1 MRRSLMILGTASHV
15 GKSIIVTA
23 LCRVF
28 RQRGL
33 LVAPFKSQN
42 MALNSFVCRDG
53 SEIGRAQVAQAE
65 AAGVEPES
73 DMNPIL
79 LKPATD
85 RKIQIVLHGRVYRT
99 MTASEYYEQK
109 PFFFKEALESFNRLA
124 QRFDVVLIE
133 GAGSAVELNLKDRDI
148 VNLPFAKAAG
158 SRAVL
163 VADIDRG
170 GVFASIVGTFTLLE
184 DDERDLVRGFIIN
197 RFRGD
202 LRLFKGGPELLEQH
216 TRRPCFGVL
225 PYIESLRID
234 QEDSVSLDER
244 AVPHGAFRV
253 GVIRL
258 PHISNYTDFNALE
271 TIPDVAVEYLTEP
284 TAAVDL
290 LIIPGTKNTISDLQ
304 WLYERG
310 FKPLLFQTL
319 ERGGWVLGICGGY
332 QMLGRKISD
341 PFGVE
346 EGGCLEGLRLL
357 PAETELGREKVTVQS
372 QGCSF
377 LGTSVSGYEIHMGRT
392 EPVDSV
398 DPFIRKQDGTA
409 DGIVCGR
416 IAGTY
421 FHGLFDNPE
430 FTQEF
435 LSLVA
440 KSRRLTWRPPNF
452 RYSKDE
458 QYDRLA
464 AAAIDH
470 LDIDRIYELLQ

>member
-1 MRRSLMILGTASHV
+1 M
-15 GKSIIVTA
+15 
-23 LCRVF
+23 
-28 RQRGL
+28 
-33 LVAPFKSQN
+33 
-42 MALNSFVCRDG
+42 
-53 SEIGRAQVAQAE
+53 
-65 AAGVEPES
+65 
-73 DMNPIL
+73 
-79 LKPATD
+79 
-85 RKIQIVLHGRVYRT
+85 
-99 MTASEYYEQK
+99 
-109 PFFFKEALESFNRLA
+109 
-124 QRFDVVLIE
+124 
-133 GAGSAVELNLKDRDI
+133 
-148 VNLPFAKAAG
+148 
-158 SRAVL
+158 
-163 VADIDRG
+163 
-170 GVFASIVGTFTLLE
+170 
-184 DDERDLVRGFIIN
+184 
-197 RFRGD
+197 
-202 LRLFKGGPELLEQH
+202 LEQH

-392 EPVDSV
+392 EPVEPV